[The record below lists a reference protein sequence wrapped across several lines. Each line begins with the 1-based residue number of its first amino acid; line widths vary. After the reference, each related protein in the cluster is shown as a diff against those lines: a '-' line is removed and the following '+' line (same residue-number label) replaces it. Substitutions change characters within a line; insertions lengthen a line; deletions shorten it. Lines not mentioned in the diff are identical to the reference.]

1 MINFLHIPK
10 CGGST
15 IRRYLVKKFKSRDSI
30 NSGTPIYVYGA
41 TFMLGGPNAIY
52 IDLDNLGDSTNDLL
66 STPCAG
72 VVGHYSYNQLTD
84 FLNSKKTVESTFTT
98 IRNPIDRMIS
108 DVNFMRVRP
117 NHSGHSFARD
127 LTNAT
132 MIDYIIWQ
140 GEERQAGTY
149 QLRLI
154 GYDGC
159 GNGLTKAE
167 YSYLRSKM
175 HIYKLSS
182 STQPLHHFVGPIEP
196 NSIEMKNVTAEIIQS
211 DIPQNFLSLANAS
224 ASQMKR
230 INYLLRAD
238 MKLFEFAE

>member
-15 IRRYLVKKFKSRDSI
+15 IRRYLVNKFKRGDPK
-30 NSGTPIYVYGA
+30 NSETPIYVYG
-41 TFMLGGPNAIY
+41 TEVRLGGPNAVY
-52 IDLDNLGDSTNDLL
+52 ISLDNLGDSTNDLL

-108 DVNFMRVRP
+108 DVNYMRVRP
-117 NHSGHSFARD
+117 NHSGHSFASD
-127 LTNAT
+127 LTNST
-132 MIDYIIWQ
+132 LVDYIIWQ
-140 GEERQAGTY
+140 GEDRQAGTF

-159 GNGLTKAE
+159 GNGLTKSE
-167 YSYLRSKM
+167 YAYLRSKM
-175 HIYKLSS
+175 YIYKLSS
-182 STQPLHHFVGPIEP
+182 SAQALQHFVGPIES
-196 NSIEMKNVTAEIIQS
+196 NSIKMKNVTAEIIQP
-211 DIPQNFLSLANAS
+211 DIPQNSLSLADAS
-224 ASQMKR
+224 ESQMKK